1 MTRVLYKESNFP
13 ILQNRVYGTYEEAI
27 HCPQGDIQIIEDDQ
41 SGLIY
46 NAAFRPELM
55 LYDSNYNNEQA
66 NSVFFQQHLTAV
78 KEIIRREL
86 GQQELVEVGC
96 GKGFFFEMLLADSF
110 DVTGFDPTYEG
121 SNPRI
126 VKEYFKPGVM
136 KSSRGLILRHV
147 LEHVPDPYRF
157 LCDLRDANGGAGL
170 IYIEVPCFDWIC
182 KKRTWFDIFYE
193 HVNYFR
199 MLDFFKMFGSV
210 YASGK
215 LFGDQYL
222 YVVADLATLVA
233 PKYTK
238 KDAIHFPEDF
248 LASLNSEEQNRTEQN
263 RTEQSAVV
271 WGGASKGVI
280 FSLLRE
286 RIGKPVSAVV
296 DVNPA
301 KQGKFLPV
309 TGLKVLSPESLL
321 SQYPEGAT
329 VYVMNSNYIDEIKTM
344 SLYRYNYVGVNQ

>member
-1 MTRVLYKESNFP
+1 VTRVLYNESDFP
-13 ILQNRVYGTYEEAI
+13 LFQNLVYGTYEAAI
-27 HCPQGDIQIIEDDQ
+27 HCPRGEIQIIEDDQ

-55 LYDSNYNNEQA
+55 RYGSNYNNEQA
-66 NSVFFQQHLTAV
+66 NSIFFQQHLAAV
-78 KEIIRREL
+78 KEIILREL

-96 GKGFFFEMLLADSF
+96 GKGFFFEVLLADGF
-110 DVTGFDPTYEG
+110 GITGFDPTYEG

-136 KSSRGLILRHV
+136 KPSRGLILRHV
-147 LEHVPDPYRF
+147 LEHVPDPYSF
-157 LCDLRDANGGAGL
+157 LCDLRNANGGQGL

-182 KKRTWFDIFYE
+182 EKRAWFDIFYE

-210 YASGK
+210 HASGK
-215 LFGDQYL
+215 FFGNQYL

-233 PKYTK
+233 PKHAK
-238 KDAIHFPEDF
+238 RDAIYFPEDF
-248 LASLNSEEQNRTEQN
+248 LTSLTSEEQNRTEQ
-263 RTEQSAVV
+263 SAIV
-271 WGGASKGVI
+271 WGGGSKGVI

-296 DVNPA
+296 DINPA

-309 TGLKVLSPESLL
+309 TGLQVVSPESLL
-321 SQYPEGAT
+321 SQHPEGAT
-329 VYVMNSNYIDEIKTM
+329 VYVMNSNYIDEIKSM
-344 SLYRYNYVGVNQ
+344 SLYRYNYVGIDQ

>member
-1 MTRVLYKESNFP
+1 MTRVLYKASDFP
-13 ILQNRVYGTYEEAI
+13 ILQNRVYDTYEEAI
-27 HCPQGDIQIIEDDQ
+27 HCPRGDIQVIEDDQ

-55 LYDSNYNNEQA
+55 RYDSNYNNEQA
-66 NSVFFQQHLTAV
+66 NSIFFQQHLTAV

-96 GKGFFFEMLLADSF
+96 GKGFFFEMLLADGF
-110 DVTGFDPTYEG
+110 DITGFDPTYEG
-121 SNPRI
+121 TNSRI
-126 VKEYFKPGVM
+126 IKEYFKPGIM
-136 KSSRGLILRHV
+136 KASRGLILRHV

-157 LCDLRDANGGAGL
+157 LCDLRDANGGTGL

-182 KKRTWFDIFYE
+182 EKRVWFDIFYE

-199 MLDFFKMFGSV
+199 MVDFFKMFGSV
-210 YASGK
+210 HASGK
-215 LFGDQYL
+215 LFGNQYL

-248 LASLNSEEQNRTEQN
+248 LASLNAEEHNRI
-263 RTEQSAVV
+263 EQSAVV

-286 RIGKPVSAVV
+286 RIGHPVSTVV

-309 TGLKVLSPESLL
+309 TGLQVLSAESLL
-321 SQYPEGAT
+321 SEHPEGVT
-329 VYVMNSNYIDEIKTM
+329 VYVMNTNYIDEIK
-344 SLYRYNYVGVNQ
+344 SLSFYRYNYVGVDL

>member
-1 MTRVLYKESNFP
+1 VTRVLYKESDFP

-27 HCPQGDIQIIEDDQ
+27 HCPRGDIQIVEDDQ

-55 LYDSNYNNEQA
+55 HYDSNYNNEQA
-66 NSVFFQQHLTAV
+66 NSIFFQQHLTAV

-86 GQQELVEVGC
+86 GQQDLVEVGC
-96 GKGFFFEMLLADSF
+96 GKGFFFEMLLADGF

-126 VKEYFKPGVM
+126 LKEYFKPGVM
-136 KSSRGLILRHV
+136 QPSRGLILRHV

-182 KKRTWFDIFYE
+182 EKRAWFDIFYE

-199 MLDFFKMFGSV
+199 ILDFFKMFGSV

-222 YVVADLATLVA
+222 YVVVDLATLVA
-233 PKYTK
+233 PKYAK
-238 KDAIHFPEDF
+238 RDAIHFPEDF
-248 LASLNSEEQNRTEQN
+248 LASLTSQEQN

-309 TGLKVLSPESLL
+309 TGLQVLSAESLL
-321 SQYPEGAT
+321 SQHPEGAT
-329 VYVMNSNYIDEIKTM
+329 VYVMNSNYIDEIKSM
-344 SLYRYNYVGVNQ
+344 SLYRYNYVGIDQ

>member
-1 MTRVLYKESNFP
+1 MTRVLYEESGFP
-13 ILQNRVYGTYEEAI
+13 ILQNRVYDTYEEAI
-27 HCPQGDIQIIEDDQ
+27 HCPRGEIQIVEDDQ

-46 NAAFRPELM
+46 NASFRPDLM

-96 GKGFFFEMLLADSF
+96 GKGFFFEMLLADGF
-110 DVTGFDPTYEG
+110 DITGFDPTYEG
-121 SNPRI
+121 TNPRI
-126 VKEYFKPGVM
+126 IKEYFKPGIM
-136 KSSRGLILRHV
+136 KPSRGLILRHV

-170 IYIEVPCFDWIC
+170 IYIEVLCFDWIC
-182 KKRTWFDIFYE
+182 EKRAWFDIFYE

-199 MLDFFKMFGSV
+199 MVDFLKMFGWV
-210 YASGK
+210 HASGR
-215 LFGDQYL
+215 LFGNQYL

-248 LASLNSEEQNRTEQN
+248 LASLTTEEHNRIEQG
-263 RTEQSAVV
+263 AVV

-286 RIGKPVSAVV
+286 RIGHPVSTVV

-309 TGLKVLSPESLL
+309 TGLQVLSAESLL
-321 SQYPEGAT
+321 SQYPKGAT
-329 VYVMNSNYIDEIKTM
+329 VYVMNTNYIDEIKSM
-344 SLYRYNYVGVNQ
+344 SFYRYNYVGVDL

>member
-1 MTRVLYKESNFP
+1 MTRVLYKESDLP

-27 HCPQGDIQIIEDDQ
+27 HCPSGDIQIVEDGH

-46 NAAFRPELM
+46 NAAFRHELIH
-55 LYDSNYNNEQA
+55 YDSNYNNEQA
-66 NSVFFQQHLTAV
+66 NSTFFQQHLTDV

-86 GQQELVEVGC
+86 GHQELLEIGC
-96 GKGFFFEMLLADSF
+96 GKGFFFEMLISDGF
-110 DVTGFDPTYEG
+110 DVTGFDPSYEG
-121 SNPRI
+121 RNPRI
-126 VKEYFKPGVM
+126 VKEYFKPGAM
-136 KSSRGLILRHV
+136 KPSRGLILRHV

-157 LCDLRDANGGAGL
+157 LCDLRDANGGAGP

-182 KKRTWFDIFYE
+182 EKRAWFDIFYE

-199 MLDFFKMFGSV
+199 MVDFSKMFGSV
-210 YASGK
+210 YSSGK

-233 PKYTK
+233 PKYEK
-238 KDAIHFPEDF
+238 RDEIHFPEDF
-248 LASLNSEEQNRTEQN
+248 LASLTSQEQNRTQ
-263 RTEQSAVV
+263 QSAVV

-296 DVNPA
+296 DINPE

-309 TGLKVLSPESLL
+309 TGLQVLSAESLL
-321 SQYPEGAT
+321 SQYPEGAI
-329 VYVMNSNYIDEIKTM
+329 VYVMNSNYIDEISKMTNGRFQ
-344 SLYRYNYVGVNQ
+344 LAAIDNYQPKG

>member
-1 MTRVLYKESNFP
+1 
-13 ILQNRVYGTYEEAI
+13 
-27 HCPQGDIQIIEDDQ
+27 
-41 SGLIY
+41 
-46 NAAFRPELM
+46 
-55 LYDSNYNNEQA
+55 
-66 NSVFFQQHLTAV
+66 
-78 KEIIRREL
+78 
-86 GQQELVEVGC
+86 
-96 GKGFFFEMLLADSF
+96 MLLADGF

-157 LCDLRDANGGAGL
+157 LCDLRDANGGTGL

-182 KKRTWFDIFYE
+182 KKRAWFDIFYE

-199 MLDFFKMFGSV
+199 MLDFFKMCGSV

-222 YVVADLATLVA
+222 YVVADLATLRA
-233 PKYTK
+233 PKYAK
-238 KDAIHFPEDF
+238 KDAIHFPQDF
-248 LASLNSEEQNRTEQN
+248 LASLNHEEQSRAEQS
-263 RTEQSAVV
+263 RAEQSRAEQSRAEQSAVV

-286 RIGKPVSAVV
+286 RIGNPVSAVV

-309 TGLKVLSPESLL
+309 TGLHVLSPETLL
-321 SQYPEGAT
+321 SHYAEAHGLCHEFKLHRR
-329 VYVMNSNYIDEIKTM
+329 N
-344 SLYRYNYVGVNQ
+344 